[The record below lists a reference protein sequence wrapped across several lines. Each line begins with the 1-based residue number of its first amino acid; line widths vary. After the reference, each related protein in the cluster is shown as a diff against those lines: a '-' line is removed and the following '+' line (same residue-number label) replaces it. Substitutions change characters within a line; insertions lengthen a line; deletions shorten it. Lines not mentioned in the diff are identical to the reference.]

1 MKGEVKMGQCYNIKQ
16 AAELLGIKV
25 RTVREW
31 IKLNKLHAEKYECSN
46 RWFVSEEEINRIR
59 GEKNIDNKN

>member
-1 MKGEVKMGQCYNIKQ
+1 MGEKRYNLRQ

-31 IKLNKLHAEKYECSN
+31 IRLDKIKAEKYECSN
-46 RWFVSEEEINRIR
+46 RWFITEGEISRLR
-59 GEKNIDNKN
+59 GE

>member
-1 MKGEVKMGQCYNIKQ
+1 METGTMIEKRYNIRQ

-31 IKLNKLHAEKYECSN
+31 IRLNKLRAEKYECSN
-46 RWFVSEEEINRIR
+46 RWFITESEINRLR
-59 GEKNIDNKN
+59 GE